1 MFMLTSLCQ
10 YVWSIFTSVCVFIYL
25 SMCDIFLSYAFLLL
39 YFAREELQLCEQLQP
54 NQLLRRLILLFSLEI
69 VQQKP
74 CVLLITLVV
83 FCEFWRASQ
92 SQTFAWIVCLRGP
105 LAPSVA
111 VFINSICLQKV
122 HTPCMHFSFLN
133 KHWRVA
139 LHYDGPGC

>member
-1 MFMLTSLCQ
+1 
-10 YVWSIFTSVCVFIYL
+10 
-25 SMCDIFLSYAFLLL
+25 MCDIFLSYAFLLL

-92 SQTFAWIVCLRGP
+92 SQTFA
-105 LAPSVA
+105 
-111 VFINSICLQKV
+111 
-122 HTPCMHFSFLN
+122 
-133 KHWRVA
+133 
-139 LHYDGPGC
+139 